1 MSDIL
6 KQAHDI
12 IFLRSEEKVR
22 QYGPFAE
29 CNRKVAEITSILTGK
44 EITTEDVYKF
54 QIALK
59 LARESY
65 AHKEDNLLDLVA
77 YAAALNNF
85 HEGIEPG
92 VSEDP
97 QASIEP
103 KLPLHYGSKGSVF
116 QDDDPTL
123 NF

>member
-1 MSDIL
+1 MDIL
-6 KQAHDI
+6 KKAHDI
-12 IFLRSEEKVR
+12 IFLRSEEKLR

-29 CNRKVAEITSILTGK
+29 CNKKIAQITSILTGK

-59 LARESY
+59 LAREAY

-77 YAAALNNF
+77 YVAALNNY
-85 HEGIEPG
+85 HNG
-92 VSEDP
+92 V
-97 QASIEP
+97 EP
-103 KLPLHYGSKGSVF
+103 KPRDKQGGKF
-116 QDDDPTL
+116 QDDDPTF